1 MSEATTPYLITYTRS
16 VCVSCNV
23 QIPSEVIAGLSPAEA
38 DGAVYD
44 YIFEKGLGGAE
55 FDEED
60 LGMDDDSL
68 VVEGPVQP

>member
-1 MSEATTPYLITYTRS
+1 MSSTSPYLITYTRS
-16 VCVSCNV
+16 VVVSCNV
-23 QIPSEVIAGLSPAEA
+23 QIPSEVVAGLSPEEA

-55 FDEED
+55 CDEYH

-68 VVEGPVQP
+68 VVEGPVQD